1 MKMNF
6 KKIASFALA
15 TATLLAVG
23 AGCGKKSAG
32 TDLDK
37 NAPDYSA
44 STSEFMTY
52 GYQAIVDDWYAVDG
66 VRTYLDES
74 LLTKEN
80 LQVYKESGLNTL
92 FVNWVAGFSGPENSA
107 TWETSKTKQ
116 LMDWAYELDMDVFVF
131 NGTLHELSGLKTPLI
146 AENPD
151 EADNRTSFASREA
164 LDECVKNAMGAVM
177 AHPACIG
184 VSIKDEPTWE
194 MLPQMGEV
202 YKSIQRCYPGAYVL
216 MNLLPYSPGNGHLQG
231 IEKWYCEDYLE
242 CTSEEAYKKYL
253 QQYLDC
259 TGADYLQ
266 YDDYPIRGD
275 NETNAYVLN
284 STLAGAQIAAEFCKE
299 NNLKLSKVFQTCSFK
314 TSAWLC
320 RIPDEDDMYWQLN
333 IGMAMGIKGYSYWT
347 YFPVCNTKGEYYLE
361 NATFVDKAGKPNPL
375 YYTMQTLHTEL
386 QKMAKVLS
394 HFEYQGLRTYTKAP
408 IPGSSGYLQGVK
420 DNDLK
425 YLTDVQLEE
434 GGVVLVTELY
444 DAEKNQYGYYIVNAS
459 DSAMAE
465 EATQTLEISVKDFKK
480 IQIHNMGEVENVA
493 LENGKY
499 SVTLECGRGIFVL
512 PY

>member
-6 KKIASFALA
+6 KKLASFALA
-15 TATLLAVG
+15 AATLLAVG
-23 AGCGKKSAG
+23 AGCGKKSG
-32 TDLDK
+32 GVDLND

-44 STSEFMTY
+44 STSEFMTF

-66 VRTYLDES
+66 VRTYLDVS

-80 LQVYKESGLNTL
+80 IQIYKESGLNTL
-92 FVNWVAGFSGPENSA
+92 FINWVAGYSGPETNASWA
-107 TWETSKTKQ
+107 TSKTKQ
-116 LMDWAYELDMDVFVF
+116 VMDWAYELDMDVFVF
-131 NGTLHELSGLKTPLI
+131 NGTLHELSDLTTPLI

-151 EADNRTSFASREA
+151 DANNRTSFASEEA
-164 LDECVKNAMGAVM
+164 LDAYVKNAMGAVM
-177 AHPACIG
+177 SHPACIG
-184 VSIKDEPTWE
+184 VSIKDEPNWKQ
-194 MLPQMGEV
+194 MPQIGAV
-202 YKSIQRCYPGAYVL
+202 YKSIKRSYPDAYVL
-216 MNLLPYSPGNGHLQG
+216 MNLLPYSPGNGHLAG
-231 IEKWYCEDYLE
+231 IESWYCEDYASL
-242 CTSEEAYKKYL
+242 TSEEAYIKYL
-253 QQYLDC
+253 QSYLDY

-275 NETNAYVLN
+275 NDTNAYVLP
-284 STLAGAQIAAEFCKE
+284 STLAGAQITADFCKK
-299 NNLKLSKVFQTCSFK
+299 NNLEMHKVFQTCSFK
-314 TSAWLC
+314 TSGWLC

-333 IGMAMGIKGYSYWT
+333 VGMAMGIKGYSYWM
-347 YFPVCNTKGEYYLE
+347 YFPCSNTEGEYYVE
-361 NATFVDKAGKPNPL
+361 DANFVDREGKPNPI
-375 YYTMQTLHTEL
+375 YYTMQTLHGEL

-394 HFEYQGLRTYTKAP
+394 YFDYQGLRTYTKAP
-408 IPGSSGYLQGVK
+408 IPGSSGFLTGVD

-425 YLTDVQLEE
+425 YVTDVQLEE

-444 DAEKNQYGYYIVNAS
+444 DAENDQYGYYIVNAS

-465 EATQTLEISVKDFKK
+465 EATQTLEISLKDFEK